1 MINMQ
6 GKRLL
11 KLKYGLDFGYTNDP
25 TALVFVM
32 VDEENREIYICD
44 EFYQRKQ
51 SARDIS
57 KMLRYKGIDKEEI
70 VCDHEPRTIDDLKYL
85 GIVGARP
92 AKKGKDS
99 INAGI
104 NKLQSYRMLVH
115 PRCENFIVE
124 LNNYV
129 WQKDKITNRLLN
141 KPIDEFNHLLDALRY
156 ATEDIYA
163 PSYRF

>member
-1 MINMQ
+1 
-6 GKRLL
+6 
-11 KLKYGLDFGYTNDP
+11 
-25 TALVFVM
+25 
-32 VDEENREIYICD
+32 
-44 EFYQRKQ
+44 
-51 SARDIS
+51 
-57 KMLRYKGIDKEEI
+57 
-70 VCDHEPRTIDDLKYL
+70 
-85 GIVGARP
+85 
-92 AKKGKDS
+92 
-99 INAGI
+99 
-104 NKLQSYRMLVH
+104 MLVH